1 MTSRIGPPASRHWTG
16 SAPITQAGLSQAAAN
31 AQNQIARLSVAGL
44 ERRFAGARRFAD
56 PKLRASI
63 SCECRDIHQDA
74 DMIQRIP
81 ENVCSW
87 LADWSV
93 VPMRA
98 TSIPPRDPNDD
109 DAEEEEDEDDSD
121 ADEVEPAVIREP
133 DE

>member
-1 MTSRIGPPASRHWTG
+1 
-16 SAPITQAGLSQAAAN
+16 
-31 AQNQIARLSVAGL
+31 
-44 ERRFAGARRFAD
+44 
-56 PKLRASI
+56 
-63 SCECRDIHQDA
+63 
-74 DMIQRIP
+74 MIQRIP

-109 DAEEEEDEDDSD
+109 DAEEEEEDEDEDEDDSD